1 MLANRSASAGSC
13 APTHTKPKLFKYRKI
28 ATISHIAPAAQHRQ
42 AFTLNY
48 CSSGLTFTA
57 MRSSSTVTEEVVKPM
72 KHLVLVFLT
81 VFSVAPLLCA
91 QESVTIKE
99 PAERCYEDLKSN
111 FPEAVRWNDE
121 QRTVTSRP
129 LVTTLSGSVQII
141 TRIFT
146 EFAQDKKT
154 KEKVEICRLV
164 VGIDAPDRAVAWNAM
179 NSSALLRQASLMGA
193 RIDSVMK
200 SRNKKGH

>member
-1 MLANRSASAGSC
+1 MKHFVLI
-13 APTHTKPKLFKYRKI
+13 F
-28 ATISHIAPAAQHRQ
+28 
-42 AFTLNY
+42 
-48 CSSGLTFTA
+48 LTF
-57 MRSSSTVTEEVVKPM
+57 
-72 KHLVLVFLT
+72 L
-81 VFSVAPLLCA
+81 SVAPLCA

-99 PAERCYEDLKSN
+99 PAEQCYQDLKSN

-129 LVTTLSGSVQII
+129 FATTLSGSVQVI

-179 NSSALLRQASLMGA
+179 NSSVLLRQASLMKA
-193 RIDSVMK
+193 RIESVMK
-200 SRNKKGH
+200 ARDKKGH